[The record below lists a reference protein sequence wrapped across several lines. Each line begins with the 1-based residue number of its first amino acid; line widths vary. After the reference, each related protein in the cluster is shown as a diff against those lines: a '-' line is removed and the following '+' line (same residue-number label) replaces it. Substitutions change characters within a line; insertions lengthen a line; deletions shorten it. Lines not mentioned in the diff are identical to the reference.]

1 MKRDSEAS
9 RTLRMLLALSF
20 SASVLFALPAC
31 EEGPAEDAGEQV
43 DDAVDD
49 AADAVDDAADD
60 VADAVDD
67 AG

>member
-1 MKRDSEAS
+1 MKNDQERQRILPALFAVCFGAS
-9 RTLRMLLALSF
+9 LLL
-20 SASVLFALPAC
+20 ALPAC

-60 VADAVDD
+60 VADAIDD